1 MYILSVLKFDIYN
14 LHIAQTVK
22 KPNFDPDKLFQ
33 RALVLH
39 NEGKLVEAESLYK
52 TLVNFF
58 PREPNLISALG
69 TLLLQRGLHSEG
81 VHQLKTSLSINPN
94 QPQTLYNLGIELQ
107 KYAKFED
114 ALQYYNK
121 SIELNPANPICFL
134 NKGNTLKEL
143 KKYIEALENYDEAI
157 RLSPNLAS
165 AHWNKSLTQLL
176 NGEFSEG
183 WKLYEWGWEAGER
196 GVKRE
201 FSQPKW
207 LGGNSINGKT
217 ILIIAEQGLGD
228 YIQFCRYIPM
238 LVEIGAKVIIECSAN
253 LKPLFS
259 TIKSEF
265 QLIEEGEPLPNFDTY
280 CPVMSLPLAFK
291 TTLEN
296 IPNQTPYLF
305 VDQEKRDKWRKI
317 LGEKKRPR
325 VGIAWS
331 GSLTNKIDLNLATRR
346 NIPLESL
353 KEILSM
359 EVDFHVLQK
368 EFRSE
373 DAKLI
378 PKIENLNCHQNQ
390 LNDFSDTAAL
400 ICEMDIMISTCTSI
414 AHLSGALNHPTI
426 VLLPFSA
433 DYRWM
438 ETRTDSPW
446 YPSIQLIRQTAI
458 GNWKTEILQLEEI
471 LREKF
476 SI

>member
-1 MYILSVLKFDIYN
+1 MLKFYNYN

-22 KPNFDPDKLFQ
+22 KPNFDTDKLFQ

-52 TLVNFF
+52 TLVDFF
-58 PREPNLISALG
+58 PRETNLLSALG

-81 VHQLKTSLSINPN
+81 VHLLKTSLSINPN

-114 ALQYYNK
+114 ALQCYNT
-121 SIELNPANPICFL
+121 SIELNSANPICFL

-143 KKYIEALENYDEAI
+143 KKYIEALENYCEAI

-165 AHWNKSLTQLL
+165 AHWNKSLTHLL
-176 NGEFSEG
+176 IGQFSEG

-201 FSQPKW
+201 FSQPIW
-207 LGGNSINGKT
+207 LGETCINDKI

-228 YIQFCRYIPM
+228 YIQFSRYIPM
-238 LVEIGAKVIIECSAN
+238 LVDIGAKVIIECSSN

-259 TIKSEF
+259 TLKSEF

-296 IPNQTPYLF
+296 IPNRTPYLF
-305 VDQEKRDKWRKI
+305 VDHEKRDKWCKI

-331 GSLTNKIDLNLATRR
+331 GSITNKIDLNLATRR

-353 KEILSM
+353 KDIFSM

-378 PKIENLNCHQNQ
+378 PNIENLNFHQNQ

-400 ICEMDIMISTCTSI
+400 ICEMDIVISTCTSI
-414 AHLSGALNHPTI
+414 AHLSGALNQTTI
-426 VLLPFSA
+426 VMLPYSA

-438 ETRTDSPW
+438 ENRLDSPW
-446 YPSIQLIRQTAI
+446 YPSLKLIRQSNVDDWSQALI
-458 GNWKTEILQLEEI
+458 QLKSSMKYIL
-471 LREKF
+471 K
-476 SI
+476 